1 MALHPLVQTW
11 YTTFWVKNQD
21 ENGNSGYC
29 LDFNADRT
37 EGTVSGRTFS
47 ASGASDHDYSY
58 ESSRFKFASCNNR
71 ANHFVCEKDLH

>member
-29 LDFNADRT
+29 LDFNGDRT
-37 EGTVSGRTFS
+37 EGTASGRTTS
-47 ASGASDHDYSY
+47 VSGASDYADY
-58 ESSRFKFASCNNR
+58 ESSRFKFASCNDR
-71 ANHFVCEKDLH
+71 NHFVCEKDLH